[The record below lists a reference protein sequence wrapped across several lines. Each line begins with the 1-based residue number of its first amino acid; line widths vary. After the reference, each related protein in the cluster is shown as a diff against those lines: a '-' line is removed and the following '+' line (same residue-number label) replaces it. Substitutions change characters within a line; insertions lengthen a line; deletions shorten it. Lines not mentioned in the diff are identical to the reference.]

1 MSRRR
6 FAAGEPSRLLLIA
19 ILLVGAGVRF
29 YAIGAKTVWLDE
41 AFSIWIARH
50 PLPELWQWLI
60 GIDQHPPLYYTLLHV
75 WQSVWGDR
83 EGAVRMLSAFCG
95 VLTLPVFYVTTRRF
109 FDAATGLLATLI
121 LALSPFHVRFAQEA
135 RMYTLLTL
143 AAAFALYCAV
153 RLLTEPPGRAQRAP
167 GRAWALGL
175 GVAQAAVM
183 LTHNTA
189 TVLFPLALNLPA
201 LGGYYLV
208 RRRGQ
213 ASSLPGLNDAGFLSW
228 WLAGQLVALALWLPW
243 ARPFVIQARGVDQQF
258 WILPPTL
265 ATVYDAFHN
274 FHLAFLPAWFPAPA
288 LWDLFYGLLALAG
301 IWGLRHAP
309 ARLLLLLSLFLVPV
323 FGELLVSLRR
333 PIFYERTLIWATL
346 PYYMLL
352 AFGMRRIGMRVGR
365 AQGRGELCGRVWAAQ
380 ALAALAVVGLSS
392 VSLWAYYDDFQKE
405 EWAQAAAYVA
415 ARVEPGELILFNATW
430 VQIPFEY
437 YFREYHREA
446 TLHGMPV
453 DLFDRGVLEPK
464 MTSGDIRYL
473 EQLISGRD
481 RVWLVYSHDWYTDPD
496 GIIPRE
502 LGSRLRLT
510 DRREF
515 VGLEVMEFEAA
526 GKGFTAEKS

>member
-1 MSRRR
+1 MSRQR

-19 ILLVGAGVRF
+19 ILLVGAWLRF

-60 GIDQHPPLYYTLLHV
+60 RIDQHPPLYYTLLHV
-75 WQSVWGDR
+75 WQSVWGDHQ
-83 EGAVRMLSAFCG
+83 GTVRMLSAFCG

-109 FDAATGLLATLI
+109 FEPATGLLATLI
-121 LALSPFHVRFAQEA
+121 LALSPFHVRFAQES
-135 RMYTLLTL
+135 RMYALLAL
-143 AAAFALYCAV
+143 AAALALYCAI
-153 RLLTEPPGRAQRAP
+153 RLLTEPPRPEGSRAQRAP
-167 GRAWALGL
+167 GRAWVLGL
-175 GVAQAAVM
+175 GAAQAAVM

-189 TVLFPLALNLPA
+189 TVLFPLALNLPV

-213 ASSLPGLNDAGFLSW
+213 ASSLPGLNDPGFLSW
-228 WLAGQLVALALWLPW
+228 WLTSQLIALALWLPW
-243 ARPFVIQARGVDQQF
+243 AMPFVIQAKGVEQEF
-258 WILPPTL
+258 WLLPPTL

-274 FHLAFLPAWFPAPA
+274 FNFAFLPGWFPAPA
-288 LWDLFYGLLALAG
+288 LLDLLYLLLALAG
-301 IWGLRHAP
+301 IRGLRHAP
-309 ARLLLLLSLFLVPV
+309 AHRMLLLSLLLTPV
-323 FGELLVSLRR
+323 LGELLVSLRR
-333 PIFYERTLIWATL
+333 PIFYDRTLIWATL

-352 AFGMRRIGMRVGR
+352 ASGVRRMGERIGR
-365 AQGRGELCGRVWAAQ
+365 APRRGAAGPISQ
-380 ALAALAVVGLSS
+380 ALVVLALVGLSS
-392 VSLWAYYDDFQKE
+392 VSLWAYYVDFEKE

-437 YFREYHREA
+437 YFRHYQRDA

-464 MTSGDIRYL
+464 MTAGDIAYL
-473 EQLISGRD
+473 EQLTSGRD

-502 LGSRLRLT
+502 LGSRLRLA
-510 DRREF
+510 DNQQF
-515 VGLEVMEFEAA
+515 VGLQVMEFESAREA
-526 GKGFTAEKS
+526 IH